1 MLTTPPNA
9 PLHALTRLAATQGGY
24 FTARQAGQFGYLA
37 PHLSY
42 HAATGNFTRAGHG
55 VYRLPA
61 LPLSEHDDLL
71 RLWLWSR
78 ARDDRPQAI
87 CSHQTALALHDL
99 SDAIPDA
106 NHLTVPRGFRK
117 KPPPGCVLHTA
128 QLQPGEIQAFDA
140 VPVTSPRRTLA
151 DLAGDPSMPSE
162 QFERAARKAV
172 ERGMIDRAELRA
184 LIEVRRRLQSSLP
197 TARNSA

>member
-1 MLTTPPNA
+1 MKQSPSNA
-9 PLHALTRLAATQGGY
+9 SLHALTRLAATQGGY
-24 FTARQAGQFGYLA
+24 FTARQARQFGYLA

-42 HAATGNFTRAGHG
+42 HAATGNFARAGHG

-87 CSHQTALALHDL
+87 CSHQTALALHEL

-106 NHLTVPRGFRK
+106 NHLTVPRGFRR

-128 QLQPGEIQAFDA
+128 QLQPGEIHAFDA
-140 VPVTSPRRTLA
+140 VPVTTPRRTLA
-151 DLAGDPSMPSE
+151 DLAGDASLPSE
-162 QFERAARKAV
+162 QFERAARRAL
-172 ERGMIDRAELRA
+172 ERGMIDRSELRT
-184 LIEVRRRLQSSLP
+184 LLHVRRQLRSTPPSAET
-197 TARNSA
+197 TA